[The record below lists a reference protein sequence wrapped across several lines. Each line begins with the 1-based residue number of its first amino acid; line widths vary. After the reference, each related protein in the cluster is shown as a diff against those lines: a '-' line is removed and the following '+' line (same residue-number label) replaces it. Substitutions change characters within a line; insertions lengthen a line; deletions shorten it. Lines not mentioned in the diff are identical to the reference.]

1 MMIWM
6 IWEVFGEGISHNY
19 ALHLKNSYGIPGPWL
34 GMRIT
39 IFTCN

>member
-19 ALHLKNSYGIPGPWL
+19 ALHLKQDAAHEPECSHV
-34 GMRIT
+34 
-39 IFTCN
+39 C